1 MTNTMTTTT
10 VPPATVPPAAAPILE
25 EVAAAVAVAVVDEPP
40 QAALPRALG
49 WAIEI
54 LGGGLDEVPLAAIHD
69 VGFVLLRGRSVR
81 LCGGRERVA
90 LDLDGVVNDVVDI
103 GDDGGPQEARAL
115 VRRERLAWEERVV
128 APLLRDVAV
137 MQAAVIVAGAPA
149 ERTDALVVHAL
160 RAILPRLVPSSLAA
174 SLSLPRTSS
183 AALRPVIGSPAL
195 VLADDN
201 IDHDGIA
208 FAVDVSSAAVVD
220 AARDLS
226 DIARARVVDGGP
238 PLLLADELWEL
249 SRLDQIPSE
258 AMRLALRTVHRTM
271 DGIGPVSPALIARL
285 RDRRQD
291 VAVDDVVADAFP
303 AGGFDAMS
311 TRGVLENLVRSEV
324 GYVGVGSDVDAAGRP
339 TGPDLFDVRFV
350 EGELLYYTRDE
361 SPLLERR
368 RQLVVCIDE
377 VERLRHKLRE
387 LPSQTIVLVE
397 AVVLLAW
404 RDLQVACGPHVATL
418 TMAVAGEDSEA
429 VAEEQGLLRTSLHV
443 DLAHRRAALVEVAAL
458 PLPGRVTFSPRPA
471 PLSPTSKSPRRRGLW
486 VRVGGPLWELSD
498 GSTVQTL
505 DPTTSLRALVDGLMR
520 LA

>member
-1 MTNTMTTTT
+1 MTTTT
-10 VPPATVPPAAAPILE
+10 TTTTAPILDD
-25 EVAAAVAVAVVDEPP
+25 VAAAVAVCVVDEPP
-40 QAALPRALG
+40 SEALPRALG

-69 VGFVLLRGRSVR
+69 LGFLLLRGRAVR

-90 LDLDGVVNDVVDI
+90 LDLDGVV
-103 GDDGGPQEARAL
+103 DDDDGPQEARAV
-115 VRRERLAWEERVV
+115 VRRERLVWEERVV
-128 APLLRDVAV
+128 APLLRDAAV
-137 MQAAVIVAGAPA
+137 MQAAVIVAGAPT
-149 ERTDALVVHAL
+149 ERVDTLVVHAL
-160 RAILPRLVPSSLAA
+160 RAMLPRLLPST
-174 SLSLPRTSS
+174 LSLPRTSP
-183 AALRPVIGSPAL
+183 AALRPLLESLPA
-195 VLADDN
+195 VLA
-201 IDHDGIA
+201 HDVTGSGA
-208 FAVDVSSAAVVD
+208 AAVVD
-220 AARDLS
+220 AARDLGE
-226 DIARARVVDGGP
+226 IARARVVEGGP

-291 VAVDDVVADAFP
+291 VIVDEVVADAFP

-324 GYVGVGSDVDAAGRP
+324 GYVGVGSDVDDAGRP

-368 RQLVVCIDE
+368 RQLVVLIDE

-397 AVVLLAW
+397 AVVLQAW
-404 RDLQVACGPHVATL
+404 RDLQVACGPHVVQLAV
-418 TMAVAGEDSEA
+418 AVAGEDEGA
-429 VAEEQGLLRTSLHV
+429 VAEEQGLLRTSLHA
-443 DLAHRRAALVEVAAL
+443 DLAHRRAALVDVAAL
-458 PLPGRVTFSPRPA
+458 PLPSRVTFSPRPP
-471 PLSPTSKSPRRRGLW
+471 PLSPTSSTPRRRGLW
-486 VRVGGPLWELSD
+486 VRVGGPLWELRD
-498 GSTVQTL
+498 GATVGTL
-505 DPTTSLRALVDGLMR
+505 DPTTSLRALVDRLM
-520 LA
+520 LMA

>member
-1 MTNTMTTTT
+1 MTTTTMTTMTTT
-10 VPPATVPPAAAPILE
+10 PAATTPILE
-25 EVAAAVAVAVVDEPP
+25 DVAAAVAVCVVDEPP
-40 QAALPRALG
+40 HAALPRALG

-69 VGFVLLRGRSVR
+69 VGFVLLRGRAVR

-90 LDLDGVVNDVVDI
+90 LDLEAVA
-103 GDDGGPQEARAL
+103 DDSGPLEARAL

-128 APLLRDVAV
+128 APLLRDAAV
-137 MQAAVIVAGAPA
+137 MQAAVVVAGAPA
-149 ERTDALVVHAL
+149 ERTDALIVHAL
-160 RAILPRLVPSSLAA
+160 RAILPRIVSSSLA
-174 SLSLPRTSS
+174 STLSLPRTSP
-183 AALRPVIGSPAL
+183 AALRPIVESPDL
-195 VLADDN
+195 VLADDSA
-201 IDHDGIA
+201 DDAADDGGLA
-208 FAVDVSSAAVVD
+208 FAIDVGRAAVVD
-220 AARDLS
+220 AARDLG
-226 DIARARVVDGGP
+226 DIARARVVEGGP

-291 VAVDDVVADAFP
+291 VVVDDVVADAFP

-368 RQLVVCIDE
+368 RQLVVLIDE

-397 AVVLLAW
+397 AAVLLAW

-418 TMAVAGEDSEA
+418 TVAVAGEDGDA
-429 VAEEQGLLRTSLHV
+429 VAEEQGLLRTSLHA
-443 DLAHRRAALVEVAAL
+443 DLAHRRAALVDVAAL
-458 PLPGRVTFSPRPA
+458 PVPGRVTFSPRPA
-471 PLSPTSKSPRRRGLW
+471 PVALSSTSTSKGPRRRGLW

-498 GSTVQTL
+498 GATMQTL
-505 DPTTSLRALVDGLMR
+505 DPTTGLRALVDRLM
-520 LA
+520 LMA